1 MTQETKA
8 VYLRGLEP
16 ETYKWLK
23 VRAAQHERSMQAE
36 LRAIIDD
43 AKHADETADNS
54 VGAAF
59 RKIKEKYG
67 SFDEFEVPPRT
78 GSTARWVDFSE

>member
-1 MTQETKA
+1 MAQETKA
-8 VYLRGLEP
+8 VYLRGLDR

-43 AKHADETADNS
+43 VKHSDETADNS
-54 VGAAF
+54 VGAVF
-59 RKIKEKYG
+59 RKLREKYG
-67 SFDEFEVPPRT
+67 SFDEFEVPSRSEMPER
-78 GSTARWVDFSE
+78 AVDFSE